1 MAQTLAAAFKNA
13 FSGMAA
19 FFLKERNG
27 KIHLAFVVSLV
38 ICGFVF
44 GISKQEWISILICI
58 AMVMALEMANAS
70 IEKLCDTVHPSIH
83 PNIKWVKDVAAA
95 AVLWAAIISAII
107 GLMVFVPKLLE
118 RL

>member
-1 MAQTLAAAFKNA
+1 MPQSIAAAFKNA
-13 FSGMAA
+13 FNGMVA
-19 FFLKERNG
+19 FFLNDRNG
-27 KIHLAFVVSLV
+27 KIHLVFVVVLIVS
-38 ICGFVF
+38 GFVF
-44 GISKQEWISILICI
+44 GISKQEWISILTCI

-83 PNIKWVKDVAAA
+83 PNIKWIKDVAAA

-107 GLMVFVPKLLE
+107 GLIVFVPKLLE